1 MPPKYYPP
9 IVDGNGR
16 KLVCRECLNLVDDD
30 ASTFQHHCRKLCE
43 PWRNARKQNPPPQIA
58 THPKFDRKTF
68 AYYCNLCTP
77 LYAGHGRFAGCFKE
91 IYDQARHEWKKHKVY
106 QGDPIPEPVE
116 APVKPSVRM
125 RRAGPAAASAAAA
138 AASSVKDEPTETDTP
153 TKSKSK
159 SKSKST
165 KTKSSAAGSSSKQS
179 RTGGAAQ
186 LPSEKRLHYAQRL
199 TSPLS
204 PSDESLWIPAP
215 KKGDEYDPLSP
226 PFDPDMDTQAWMPG
240 DSARPSSDDDD
251 DDDDSEDDDDSD
263 SDSSYS
269 NPYNLPDKLSD
280 PSEEEWEVKDGDGD
294 GDDDDDDTVKRLR
307 GGIWT
312 PNFWKPAKIKLL
324 PPRLTFPHHR
334 HGSSHNTGHNDNG
347 STSAISGDGGNFQL
361 KVSPAAAAGI
371 TAAAAAA
378 ASNSPIPNTADVV
391 PRTSRWSAWSS
402 SPLASASSPSTLQ
415 PHQMP
420 PMPPP
425 PVSPG
430 KRKTPSPEANNSNTI
445 LQPSKRRAQPSM

>member
-16 KLVCRECLNLVDDD
+16 KLICRECLKLVDDD

-125 RRAGPAAASAAAA
+125 RRAGPAAVAGSAST
-138 AASSVKDEPTETDTP
+138 KDEPVDSDTKSP
-153 TKSKSK
+153 TTTTKSKPKPK
-159 SKSKST
+159 SKLKSI
-165 KTKSSAAGSSSKQS
+165 KTKSSSTAGSSSKQS
-179 RTGGAAQ
+179 K
-186 LPSEKRLHYAQRL
+186 LPSEKKRHNAQRL

-204 PSDESLWIPAP
+204 PSDESLWIPST
-215 KKGDEYDPLSP
+215 KKADEYDPLSP

-240 DSARPSSDDDD
+240 DSARPSSE
-251 DDDDSEDDDDSD
+251 DDDDSEDDSDDNSE

-280 PSEEEWEVKDGDGD
+280 PSEEESEEKDGDE
-294 GDDDDDDTVKRLR
+294 DDDDDDTVNRLP

-324 PPRLTFPHHR
+324 PPRLTFPYHR
-334 HGSSHNTGHNDNG
+334 HGSAYDNGHNG
-347 STSAISGDGGNFQL
+347 ISTGVLGGGNFQL
-361 KVSPAAAAGI
+361 NASPAPAAGVT
-371 TAAAAAA
+371 TAASS
-378 ASNSPIPNTADVV
+378 SNSPIPTSADVV
-391 PRTSRWSAWSS
+391 PRTPRWSAWSS
-402 SPLASASSPSTLQ
+402 PLASAPSPSAASVASL
-415 PHQMP
+415 PPQMP
-420 PMPPP
+420 SMMMPPA
-425 PVSPG
+425 SPG
-430 KRKTPSPEANNSNTI
+430 KRKSPSPETNNSNSAI